1 MSFFKKARL
10 IGVAFLLWSVLLG
23 YSDGGLLSSD
33 VEYLSKQAD
42 GSSILP
48 EQMVSPVP
56 QGGSLKDDTHTEIYE
71 FAAGLGDKD
80 SFGMGLSSAEY
91 RGNILQQYFSRTR
104 IDSFGYDSNVPFD
117 SKLVA
122 ELGVYVTN
130 ATNQHTRTEF
140 LPLLDPPSDGSLFFE
155 STGHTLADPFRQFW
169 VKNGG
174 SKLLG
179 DPISEPI
186 YDEQLTYQW
195 FSKARIEV
203 SEKLDGSLHVV
214 LADLGLE
221 YSNIDQAKRDDVE
234 MIDDRLRLEDRLAT
248 ELVVPI
254 LYYHEV
260 PDTVSFEK
268 QLAGLLDSGMTPIP
282 LARLV
287 SGLEHKVSVPRD
299 SFVVTFDDG
308 LVSQYRNALPV
319 LLRLRVP
326 ATFFVMPGFD
336 RLQEGYMKESQVKHL
351 ISLGMDVG
359 SHTFNHANVTSLVNP
374 DIGAAQQEVDG
385 SRKALILLGAGD
397 HFAYPYGMWD
407 HSTEQIVV
415 DSGYNAAVVTQ
426 PRVTHKTDSRFKLG
440 RVQANASGP
449 SEIVLKRIAD
459 IKLHDQST
467 SGYAK

>member
-10 IGVAFLLWSVLLG
+10 VGVAFLLWSVLLG
-23 YSDGGLLSSD
+23 YSDVGLLSSD
-33 VEYLSKQAD
+33 VEYRSKQAD
-42 GSSILP
+42 DSSILP
-48 EQMVSPVP
+48 EPVYPVP
-56 QGGSLKDDTHTEIYE
+56 QGGLVKDDIHTEIHK
-71 FAAGLGDKD
+71 FASGLGDTN
-80 SFGMGLSSAEY
+80 SFGLNLSSAEY

-104 IDSFGYDSNVPFD
+104 IDSYGYDSNVPFG
-117 SKLVA
+117 SKLIA
-122 ELGVYVTN
+122 ELGVYITQ
-130 ATNQHTRTEF
+130 ATNQHTRIEF

-155 STGHTLADPFRQFW
+155 ATGHSLAEPFRQFW
-169 VKNGG
+169 VENGG
-174 SKLLG
+174 SMRLG

-186 YDEQLTYQW
+186 YGAQLTYQW

-203 SEKLDGSLHVV
+203 SEKADGSLHIV
-214 LADLGLE
+214 LADLGEE
-221 YSNIDQAKRDDVE
+221 YGHIGQDKRDDVE

-260 PDTVSFEK
+260 PDPVSFER
-268 QLAGLLDSGMTPIP
+268 QLADLLDSGLTPIP

-287 SGLEHKVSVPRD
+287 SGLESEVSVPRD

-308 LVSQYRNALPV
+308 LLSQYRNALPV

-336 RLQEGYMKESQVKHL
+336 RLQDGYMSESQIEHL

-359 SHTFNHANVTSLVNP
+359 SHTFNHANVTRLVNL
-374 DIGAAQQEVDG
+374 DMGAALQEIDG
-385 SRKALILLGAGD
+385 SRTELVLLGAGD

-407 HSTEQIVV
+407 YSTEQIVMG
-415 DSGYNAAVVTQ
+415 SGYNAAVVTQ
-426 PRVTHKTDSRFKLG
+426 PKVTHKTDSRFKLG

-459 IKLHDQST
+459 IKLHDQAA
-467 SGYAK
+467 SGYEK